1 MQTTKTVLTVIL
13 LMVCASSLT
22 ANYFLYNQAN
32 SKTLKVDPIDFAAI
46 K

>member
-1 MQTTKTVLTVIL
+1 MDNIKTIATVIL

-22 ANYFLYNQAN
+22 ANYFLYKQAN
-32 SKTLKVDPIDFAAI
+32 SKTLQVEPIDFAQV